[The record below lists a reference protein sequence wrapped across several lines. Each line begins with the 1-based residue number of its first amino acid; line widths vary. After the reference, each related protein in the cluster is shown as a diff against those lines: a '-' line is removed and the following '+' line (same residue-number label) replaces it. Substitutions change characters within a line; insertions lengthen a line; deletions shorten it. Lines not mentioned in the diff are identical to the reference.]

1 MGGGGVRGWL
11 VRVRLC
17 GAAWGGP
24 GAADPLCLQGPES
37 RGGRHGGV
45 GEPAQENGVQGEAAP
60 RSPLGAHPPLPPA
73 PPGPARP
80 AQRAPQ
86 AGPKPRASSGRLCC
100 RPRLDAC
107 RPGLESLGRS
117 RRGAA
122 TVNNGAE
129 PRPPAT
135 CRPPSSFRGESLEQ
149 SVGQHSFHQHKE
161 GVVLKTRSWAPPL
174 LLSQRLALHSYS
186 PFPPGFLRWCPFQF
200 VFFTQ
205 LNSPPRGKS

>member
-1 MGGGGVRGWL
+1 MLEAGGWGAGSSV
-11 VRVRLC
+11 C
-17 GAAWGGP
+17 GCVGRP
-24 GAADPLCLQGPES
+24 GAAPERLTLCLRGPES

-45 GEPAQENGVQGEAAP
+45 GEPAQENGVQGEAAA
-60 RSPLGAHPPLPPA
+60 RPLGAHPPLPPA
-73 PPGPARP
+73 PPGPAGP

-86 AGPKPRASSGRLCC
+86 AGPKPRASPGRLCR
-100 RPRLDAC
+100 RPRQDAC
-107 RPGLESLGRS
+107 LPGPESLGRS

-135 CRPPSSFRGESLEQ
+135 CRPPSFRGERVWSGLWG
-149 SVGQHSFHQHKE
+149 SIVFINTRRGLYLKLGLGQPRPSCPSA
-161 GVVLKTRSWAPPL
+161 GL
-174 LLSQRLALHSYS
+174 LILHS
-186 PFPPGFLRWCPFQF
+186 PFPPGFLRWCPFQI